1 MEDVKEYIFK
11 PQRQRGFYLDPRTK
25 ILFMAFL
32 SVSLV
37 VFGKDILMLILL
49 ASIPFTLLLIN
60 KQFKIAIIYGGL
72 FSFGVLAAYAHNTW
86 TLGALLNA
94 IVILSVALVVKI
106 FPTFMFGYYIIDST
120 SVRDFVAAM
129 KKWKVS
135 DKFIIPICVLFRF
148 LPTIKEESEAIKKAM
163 KMRGLQFGS
172 FYSLKHPMLYIE
184 YRIIPLLISIAK
196 IGEELSAAA
205 LTRGLGVDV
214 KRTSIAV
221 IGFSTYDYLLGLVS
235 ISLTLY
241 GVLRGV
247 SF

>member
-1 MEDVKEYIFK
+1 MEDIKDYVFK
-11 PQRQRGFYLDPRTK
+11 PQRPRGFYLDPRTK
-25 ILFMAFL
+25 LIFMACL
-32 SVSLV
+32 SISLV
-37 VFGKDILMLILL
+37 VFGKDILMLVLL
-49 ASIPFTLLLIN
+49 ATIPFCLLLIN
-60 KQFKIAIIYGGL
+60 KQFKIALIYGGL
-72 FSFGVLAAYAHNTW
+72 FAFGVFAAYAHNTW
-86 TLGALLNA
+86 TLGSVLNA

-135 DKFIIPICVLFRF
+135 DKFIIPVSVLFRF

-172 FYSLKHPMLYIE
+172 FYSLRHPMLYIE
-184 YRIIPLLISIAK
+184 YRVIPLLISIAK

-221 IGFSTYDYLLGLVS
+221 IGFSTYDYILGL
-235 ISLTLY
+235 ISLSLIIY